1 MAYGARLESVL
12 GASPRGFESPILR
25 KQVATACQEG
35 REVATYRFL
44 TTKSRCSAAAPKS
57 RRVSPRTAE
66 YPPEG
71 VLLGVLF
78 QSEKG

>member
-1 MAYGARLESVL
+1 
-12 GASPRGFESPILR
+12 
-25 KQVATACQEG
+25 VATACQEG